1 MEAAATFYNPQKP
14 LWGEFHPGGDAT
26 KVHRG
31 PQRRQ
36 NKQTLVVTFVTRV
49 SADTVQHRQRT
60 VELDMSGFLLV
71 FQQ

>member
-31 PQRRQ
+31 RQRRQ
-36 NKQTLVVTFVTRV
+36 NKQTLAVTFVTRV
-49 SADTVQHRQRT
+49 SADAVQHRQRT
-60 VELDMSGFLLV
+60 VELDTSGFLLV

>member
-1 MEAAATFYNPQKP
+1 MEAVATFYNPQKP

-31 PQRRQ
+31 RRRRQ
-36 NKQTLVVTFVTRV
+36 NKQTLVVTFVTQV
-49 SADTVQHRQRT
+49 SAGTVQHRRHT
-60 VELDMSGFLLV
+60 FELDTSGFLLV